1 MEVGRTAGRKQV
13 SVMCSAT
20 NTCTLIHTNH
30 VNTVALL
37 FMAEVFP
44 DGAGLIQQDNGH
56 CHTAK

>member
-1 MEVGRTAGRKQV
+1 MEVGRTAGMKRV

-30 VNTVALL
+30 INTVALL

-44 DGAGLIQQDNGH
+44 DGAGLFQQGNGH
-56 CHTAK
+56 